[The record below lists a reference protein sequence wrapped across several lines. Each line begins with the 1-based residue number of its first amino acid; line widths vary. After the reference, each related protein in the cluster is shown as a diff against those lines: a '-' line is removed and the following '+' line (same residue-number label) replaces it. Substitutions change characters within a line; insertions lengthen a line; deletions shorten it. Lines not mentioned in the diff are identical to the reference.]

1 MIELTSHNP
10 YPIHLAHPYVAAAG
24 ALGFGIHTA
33 SIVHQIAPAALIT
46 PSITLHGRSPD
57 GPNKLFEHRNGL
69 IYAEP
74 WHDPGV
80 QWVGRRCTPV
90 WAEWEFPVIVS
101 LDGSD
106 TDIISALREL
116 DQVEGIAGFEVTIA
130 VDQLITDDF
139 MAKLRRTASLPLIIK
154 LPFADPHLLLPLVT
168 ICSQHQVDALTVTA
182 PPRVNSGRMLTPAQL
197 PITLYTCE
205 YLTAHTTL
213 PIMACGGINDR
224 KQAQSALATGAVAV
238 QFGSALLRNPSLLTP

>member
-1 MIELTSHNP
+1 MIELTPHNP

-69 IYAEP
+69 IYADP

-90 WAEWEFPVIVS
+90 WAEWEIPVIVS

-106 TDIISALREL
+106 SDVISAMREL

-130 VDQLITDDF
+130 VDQSINDDF
-139 MAKLRRTASLPLIIK
+139 MTKLRRAASLPLIIK
-154 LPFADPHLLLPLVT
+154 LPFADPHLLLSLVT
-168 ICSQHQVDALTVTA
+168 MCTHHQIDALTVSA
-182 PPRVNSGRMLTPAQL
+182 PPRASGGRILTPAIF
-197 PITLYTCE
+197 PMTLYACD
-205 YLTAHTTL
+205 YLSAHTSL

-224 KQAQSALATGAVAV
+224 TQAQSALASGAIAA
-238 QFGSALLRNPSLLTP
+238 QFGSVLLRNPAILIP

>member
-1 MIELTSHNP
+1 MIELTPHNS

-90 WAEWEFPVIVS
+90 WAEWDIPVIVS
-101 LDGSD
+101 LDGND
-106 TDIISALREL
+106 ADVISAAREL

-130 VDQLITDDF
+130 VDQLITDEF
-139 MAKLRRTASLPLIIK
+139 MTKLRRAASLPLIIK
-154 LPFADPHLLLPLVT
+154 LPFADPHLLMPLVT
-168 ICSQHQVDALTVTA
+168 MCAQHQIDALTVTA
-182 PPRVNSGRMLTPAQL
+182 SPRVSSGRLLTPAVF
-197 PITLYTCE
+197 PMTLYTCE
-205 YLTAHTTL
+205 YLATHTGL
-213 PIMACGGINDR
+213 PVMACGGINDR
-224 KQAQSALATGAVAV
+224 THAQSALAIGAVAV

>member
-1 MIELTSHNP
+1 MIELTPHNP

-90 WAEWEFPVIVS
+90 WAEWDFPVIVS

-106 TDIISALREL
+106 VDVIAAAREL

-130 VDQLITDDF
+130 VDQSVTDEF
-139 MAKLRRTASLPLIIK
+139 MAKLRRAASLPLIIK
-154 LPFADPHLLLPLVT
+154 LPFADPHLLLPFVT
-168 ICSQHQVDALTVTA
+168 LCNHHHVDALTVTA
-182 PPRVNSGRMLTPAQL
+182 PPRISGGRMLTPALL
-197 PITLYTCE
+197 PMTLFACE
-205 YLTAHTTL
+205 YLSAHTSL
-213 PIMACGGINDR
+213 PIMACGGINER
-224 KQAQSALATGAVAV
+224 SHAQSALTSGAVAV
-238 QFGSALLRNPSLLTP
+238 QFGSVLLRHPFILTP

>member
-1 MIELTSHNP
+1 MIELTPHNP
-10 YPIHLAHPYVAAAG
+10 YPIHLAHPHVAAAG

-90 WAEWEFPVIVS
+90 WAEWEIPVIVS
-101 LDGSD
+101 LDGNDSD
-106 TDIISALREL
+106 VISAMREL

-130 VDQLITDDF
+130 VDQSITDDF
-139 MAKLRRTASLPLIIK
+139 MAKLRRAASLPLIIK

-168 ICSQHQVDALTVTA
+168 LCNQQQIDAITVTA
-182 PPRVNSGRMLTPAQL
+182 PPRVSGGRILTPAL
-197 PITLYTCE
+197 FPMTLYACD
-205 YLTAHTTL
+205 YLSAHTSL

-224 KQAQSALATGAVAV
+224 TQAQSALATGAVAV
-238 QFGSALLRNPSLLTP
+238 QFGSVLLRNPSILIP